1 MRTGCYS
8 RLAGHE
14 NGDWVACLE
23 GGGYDGYDGTR
34 HLDMLIWA
42 RGAGGDGG
50 GATRGSGD
58 GGGCG
63 YIGGRDGQGA
73 CVRTTPCLPKLLH
86 TSGLDMCVGRRVPR
100 LGSG

>member
-34 HLDMLIWA
+34 HLDMAYGPGALA
-42 RGAGGDGG
+42 EMEAALREDRGTAED
-50 GATRGSGD
+50 AVT
-58 GGGCG
+58 
-63 YIGGRDGQGA
+63 
-73 CVRTTPCLPKLLH
+73 
-86 TSGLDMCVGRRVPR
+86 
-100 LGSG
+100 